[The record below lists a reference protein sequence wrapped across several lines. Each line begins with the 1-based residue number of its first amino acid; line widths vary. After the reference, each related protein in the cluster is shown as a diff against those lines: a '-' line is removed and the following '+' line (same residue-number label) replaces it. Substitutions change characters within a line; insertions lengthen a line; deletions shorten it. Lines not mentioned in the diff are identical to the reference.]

1 MKKIFFILILFLTS
15 CGYTPLY
22 ENKVSNNYIFSQIE
36 TFGIKE
42 INRRIISMLSFKKD
56 PKNFNFTTLILK
68 NNKNIIETSKDSKG
82 KAESYKMIIE
92 ISIII
97 KKNDNIFKQITL
109 SEEFSYK
116 NLDNKFDLS
125 QYEKNIENNIL
136 DKISEKI
143 IIYLNLK

>member
-97 KKNDNIFKQITL
+97 KQNDNIYKQNTF

>member
-1 MKKIFFILILFLTS
+1 MKKIIFILILFLTS

-22 ENKVSNNYIFSQIE
+22 ENKFSNSYIFGQIE
-36 TFGIKE
+36 LFGIKE